1 MARLHRRVARA
12 LLASL
17 ALAALPLEAEVYRSV
32 DKDGHVI
39 FSDRPSGG
47 DQPVSIGPTNSM
59 QPALNGVNP
68 SSKPADAAAPGPAY
82 QQLVIIDP
90 PDGGTVTNVAG
101 NILVRFE
108 LSPALREGDT
118 ARLLIDGI
126 PGGMPAEGGL
136 LAPANARGDHQIET
150 QILDPSGAVV
160 ATSAPVHVTVFRP
173 PPHNTQRRGPP
184 TN

>member
-1 MARLHRRVARA
+1 MARSHRRARLA
-12 LLASL
+12 LLAGL

-39 FSDRPSGG
+39 FSDRPSGA

-59 QPALNGVNP
+59 QPAPGSLNP
-68 SSKPADAAAPGPAY
+68 SSQPADSAAPGPAY
-82 QQLVIIDP
+82 QQQGIIDP

-118 ARLLIDGI
+118 ARLLIDGV
-126 PGGMPAEGGL
+126 PGGIAAEGGL
-136 LAPANARGDHQIET
+136 LAPANARGDHQLEI
-150 QILDPSGAVV
+150 QILDASGAVV

-173 PPHNTQRRGPP
+173 PPHNTQRRPSP